1 MYTVKHMLSCH
12 FSLSLSYSS
21 CVSIHLSLPSHLLY
35 HLCSCNKQD
44 SSCTHFHSLAFSSH
58 LILAH
63 PPSPGMASLLPD
75 CLTDLSVSHDRAT
88 IQSDLLFAKVAQT
101 LVTHYVPAI
110 TQQAPSVDITMLS
123 SFCERMA
130 AGVNVITLH
139 VLSLWH
145 VQDAW
150 SLSITSAKQ
159 SHLPLMAKTAQS
171 CSW

>member
-12 FSLSLSYSS
+12 FSLSPSYSR
-21 CVSIHLSLPSHLLY
+21 CLSIHLSLPSHLLN

-44 SSCTHFHSLAFSSH
+44 SSCALFHSLAFSSL

-63 PPSPGMASLLPD
+63 PPSPDMASSGWLFDWLV
-75 CLTDLSVSHDRAT
+75 CVERWSYHAVRSTACESG
-88 IQSDLLFAKVAQT
+88 SDTV
-101 LVTHYVPAI
+101 VTYYAPAI

-145 VQDAW
+145 V
-150 SLSITSAKQ
+150 
-159 SHLPLMAKTAQS
+159 
-171 CSW
+171 